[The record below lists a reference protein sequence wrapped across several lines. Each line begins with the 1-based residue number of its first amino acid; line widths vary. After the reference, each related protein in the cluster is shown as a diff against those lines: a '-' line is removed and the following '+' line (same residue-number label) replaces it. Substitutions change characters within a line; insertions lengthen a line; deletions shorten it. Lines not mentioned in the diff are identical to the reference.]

1 MEIGQV
7 WGAGSFDNEAAMRW
21 LETLEEAA
29 DLDPLEAILDEIIEC
44 GDAGDVPEGPTASH
58 AIAAA
63 ETIAALATNPS
74 GSLPEE
80 VRQWCFDNPGLE
92 LDDVVLKAIQALGV
106 VLQDS
111 ELRHHFDELGQLD
124 AWENEVE
131 ALRDRL
137 R

>member
-29 DLDPLEAILDEIIEC
+29 DLEPLEAVLDEIIEC
-44 GDAGDVPEGPTASH
+44 GDVGDVPEAPTASH

-63 ETIAALATNPS
+63 ETIAALAESPS

-92 LDDVVLKAIQALGV
+92 VDEVVQKAAQALGV